1 MPLPLQS
8 LEWRVESLDL
18 VCPRCGHGFNCGVR
32 MPSPFGGR
40 WRGTRRMR
48 GKCPEVV
55 PPVGWAMP
63 QNSKEGSLRPQA
75 RFGAQPPRSGGS
87 WRGDRPLPTNNPVN
101 SGCRYIAGGAC
112 PAPTARCFFN
122 FTPPI
127 QKVPAQ
133 RAHLIYYLLSFI
145 YYLIVFTFPLPARIP
160 AGGNGGRRFRRC
172 KSPRPPVG
180 CRSRRIRASSCRRS
194 AR

>member
-1 MPLPLQS
+1 M
-8 LEWRVESLDL
+8 

-40 WRGTRRMR
+40 WCGTRRMR

-63 QNSKEGSLRPQA
+63 QNSKEGS
-75 RFGAQPPRSGGS
+75 
-87 WRGDRPLPTNNPVN
+87 RPLPTNNPVN
-101 SGCRYIAGGAC
+101 SGFRWVAGGAC
-112 PAPTARCFFN
+112 PAPTAQFFQ
-122 FTPPI
+122 FYP
-127 QKVPAQ
+127 
-133 RAHLIYYLLSFI
+133 HLYKKCPHSGHTLFIIYYLLSII
-145 YYLIVFTFPLPARIP
+145 YIPLPARTP

-172 KSPRPPVG
+172 RSPRPPVG
-180 CRSRRIRASSCRRS
+180 CQSRRIRASSCRRS